1 MYLKGEG
8 VTEDAKKAVEYFRL
22 GVDKGNSLIFCV
34 SISNWFSEQ
43 RLVVF
48 QY

>member
-22 GVDKGNSLIFCV
+22 GADGNSLFFCAN
-34 SISNWFSEQ
+34 ISNWFLGQ
-43 RLVVF
+43 TLVLF